1 MIRSNAPDR
10 ELTDDPAAAEDPLPP
25 SIFDAQSFV
34 STAGSFLFH
43 LTILLALALFRLQTP
58 LDPEAVVIVSPA
70 PEYDQPLEE
79 VTEFVVSDQVQTE
92 IGANALEKFDVAEA
106 SAATFAEIA
115 EIANPLELEP
125 TDLGTLM
132 VNKMFNQPVAPQDRM
147 IDRKG
152 QVGTGTAGAAGAV
165 DQITFE
171 IMQAA
176 EDRPTL
182 VCWLFDQSGSLTRQ
196 RKDIRDRF
204 DRIYKELGI
213 VSEKLG
219 RRESIA
225 DGPRVLTSIIGFGS
239 DVKLYTETPT
249 ADLNE
254 IQQIVDS
261 MDVDGSG
268 TERVFT
274 AIATAADQYKS
285 LRRNVGPGGPA
296 RNVMF
301 VVVTDERGD
310 DANLLEKSIDGCRK
324 WGIPVYCIGVP
335 APFGREHTLVKYVD
349 PDPKFD
355 QSPQWAQVDQGP
367 ETFLPERLQLGLTAD
382 FESEPVLDSGFG
394 PYGLTRLCYETG
406 GIYFAVHPN
415 RNVSREVNRGEIEAF
430 SADIDYFFDPSA
442 MARYRP
448 DYLPPQEYVRE
459 VKRNPLRQA
468 LIGAAQLPGT
478 AGLQAPQRR
487 FVKRSEAQLAQDLTV
502 AQQDAAALEPKLY
515 QLAAALE
522 PGMKA
527 RDEETSARWRAGF
540 DLAIGT
546 VTAQRVRTE
555 TYNAILAK
563 AKRGMAF
570 EDAKNN
576 TWILEPSDEVSVG
589 SKLEREAAMATE
601 VLTRVVA
608 EHPGTPW
615 ALLAKRELEVPIG
628 WKWTETFT
636 DLDPPKMGGGGNN
649 NPNIPK
655 DDQKKMLDRA
665 PKRPV
670 PKL

>member
-1 MIRSNAPDR
+1 MPQPTIQDADRLAQRALRGGGLAP
-10 ELTDDPAAAEDPLPP
+10 
-25 SIFDAQSFV
+25 SVFDAESFV
-34 STAGSFLFH
+34 STAGSFLVH
-43 LTILLALALFRLQTP
+43 LTILLALALFRLHAP
-58 LDPEAVVIVSPA
+58 PDPDAVVIVSP
-70 PEYDQPLEE
+70 PPQYDEPLEE

-92 IGANALEKFDVAEA
+92 TGANALEKFDVAEA
-106 SAATFAEIA
+106 SAATFSEIA
-115 EIANPLELEP
+115 QIANPIELEP

-147 IDRKG
+147 LNRKG
-152 QVGTGTAGAAGAV
+152 QVGAGIAGAAGAV

-171 IMQAA
+171 IMRAA

-196 RKDIRDRF
+196 RRDIRDRF

-213 VSEKLG
+213 VSQKLG
-219 RRESIA
+219 RGESIA
-225 DGPRVLTSIIGFGS
+225 DGPRVLTSVIGFGS
-239 DVKLYTETPT
+239 DVKLYTQTPT
-249 ADLNE
+249 ADLGE

-261 MDVDGSG
+261 MAVDDSG

-274 AIATAADQYKS
+274 AIAAAAEEYKS
-285 LRRNVGPGGPA
+285 LRRSVGPTGPA
-296 RNVMF
+296 RNVLF

-310 DANLLEKSIDGCRK
+310 DTNLLEKSIDGCRK

-349 PDPKFD
+349 PDPNYD
-355 QSPQWAQVDQGP
+355 QAPQWAQVDQGP

-382 FESEPVLDSGFG
+382 FASEPVLDSGFG

-415 RNVSREVNRGEIEAF
+415 RNVARKVNRGEIEAF

-448 DYLPPQEYVRE
+448 DYLPAQEYVRQ
-459 VKRNPLRQA
+459 VKRNPMRQA
-468 LIGAAQLPGT
+468 LIAAAQLPGT
-478 AGLQAPQRR
+478 TGLQAPQRR
-487 FVKRSEAQLAQDLTV
+487 FVKTSEAQLAQALTL

-522 PGMKA
+522 PGMKS
-527 RDEETSARWRAGF
+527 RKQETSARWRAGF

-555 TYNAILAK
+555 TYNAILAQ

-570 EDAKNN
+570 EDPKNN
-576 TWILEPSDEVSVG
+576 TWVLQPSAEVSVG
-589 SKLEREAAMATE
+589 SKLQREAAMATE
-601 VLTRVVA
+601 VLNDVV
-608 EHPGTPW
+608 EQHPGTPW
-615 ALLAKRELEVPIG
+615 ALLAKRELQVPIG
-628 WKWTETFT
+628 WKWTETHT
-636 DLDPPKMGGGGNN
+636 DLSPPAARRGGNN
-649 NPNIPK
+649 NLNLPQ
-655 DDQKKMLDRA
+655 DDQKKMLKRA